1 MVQRFIAKIFGMET
15 WAREAEILKNT
26 TDDETPPP
34 GELIGESTPK
44 AEQPAPGFVSQ
55 AESDTPVAH

>member
-1 MVQRFIAKIFGMET
+1 VVQRFIAKIFGMNT
-15 WAREAEILKNT
+15 WELEARILKNT

-34 GELIGESTPK
+34 GEPIGEPTLN

>member
-1 MVQRFIAKIFGMET
+1 MVQRFILKIFGMGT
-15 WAREAEILKNT
+15 WEREAEILKNT

-34 GELIGESTPK
+34 GELVGEPTPK